1 MYKFV
6 KQSLSI
12 LLVIVLL
19 INLLP
24 ASAVAIGNSI
34 AIDEASDAAMVV
46 ATPFERG
53 STAQIVEEDTSKRG
67 EYYKEFVLNNGLR
80 MATVY
85 PDAVHYE
92 VDGKWEEIDNT
103 LKVSGSSYVNT
114 AGKWAVSFPQKL
126 NSNNAVTIQKDGY
139 TLSFYMAG
147 ELRSSNTGNLER
159 ASLAAPGTVE
169 SFSVQ
174 TMQTVSAQIETIDI
188 LDMQSAIEHPEI
200 IPEKSQ
206 SRLQYSNVYSGTN
219 VVYDLSSNRVKES
232 IIMQSYSANLRGY
245 RYTLNVG
252 ELKPVLNDSGEIY
265 LYDRA
270 GEDVVM
276 VMPAPFLVDDAG
288 EYCDDITVQL
298 TGSGSSYMLTYL
310 LPQDW
315 LADEHRQWPVV
326 LDPMVDADI
335 TRSNIRDVSVYEKY
349 GQSYNNATFLDIG
362 HDQTYGITRAFL
374 KYDNLPPLTSAD
386 VVVDARLTMCKY
398 DTNIRANA
406 IEIHKV
412 EDTWKSETL
421 TWQNKPNYNPTIEDY
436 VVAMNSGWYQWTIT
450 DVVRDWYASGNTGL
464 MLKAPDWVEAIA
476 SNLYY
481 RKQFYSSDNGAEYR
495 PMLTITF
502 RNNNGLESYW
512 DYTASTAGRAGTGY
526 VNNYTGNLVWVHND
540 IGYGGNLMPVSISQ
554 SYNANDKDDCP
565 FGFGYGWRTNYN
577 QTVTTCTLRRTVN
590 GVVQDVTYYVWEDA
604 DGTKHYFY
612 KTADNTYQDE
622 DGLDLTITTK
632 GNGYACE
639 LTDKQ
644 GNKSYFDSNGRLY
657 KLENNQQIKSNIT
670 ITYVTNTGKHIATIT
685 DGAGRVYRF
694 DSSGGFI
701 RRISYL
707 GTGDTEIG
715 YIAFSYSNG
724 CPTTITYQ
732 DGETIH
738 YEYDTSHLL
747 TAAED
752 IDGYRLEYTYH
763 PVGDGTW
770 QPYRVNTVSEHDD
783 TEAGGMLTIQYGH
796 NQTTFTDH
804 NGNVQIMQFNNWG
817 NTVSIQ
823 DNQGRAQFATYSPVV
838 DQTDKGNQLS
848 ISSKLQN
855 TVGNML
861 QDSSFENGTTRGSV
875 NGVSQEIV
883 SGTAYLGAKSL
894 KFTNHLDTYYSGISL
909 GTFTAKAGESYTFSA
924 YVKTASN
931 ANAYLSVW
939 VDNVVL
945 DSETLPEDT
954 DWTRM
959 EFTYTNNTA
968 DDTAF
973 NVRVLSATCGSVYV
987 DCVQLEKAET
997 ASRYNIIENGDF
1009 RYGVNSWTTSQRC
1022 DTDDIPVSLP
1032 ASAAVQLENTA
1043 FQFVGDPRYD
1053 LRIQQNVP
1061 VSGAKDDV
1069 YVLAGWAKGNGVPLP
1084 TKQEKEAIIEAGE
1097 HLRTFTIRGTFLY
1110 TDGTTGEFDF
1120 DFNPDQPNW
1129 QYAAGVMVAEKA
1141 FNGIKVQLLY
1151 DYNANTVYFDGIQL
1165 YKEEFGNSYTY
1176 DDDGN
1181 VTSVKDLQG
1190 KITSYEYADNNTDLL
1205 QVIQDNKAK
1214 LTYEYDNWH
1223 NVKTATTEEGI
1234 TYSFTYDEYGNN
1246 TSVSILYN
1254 GSSITSTADYSDD
1267 GNLLESTTD
1276 AEGKIT
1282 RYGYNPDTNLL
1293 EWVQSPNDS
1302 ESSRTNYTYDTMHR
1316 LASVSANVDG
1326 LSEGTAL
1333 TASYTYAD
1341 DLLTSVATES
1351 TTYTFAYG
1359 DFALRSSIKIGSRT
1373 LAEYSYTDDGN
1384 YYLSALDYGNGDK
1397 VQYSY
1402 DEYGR
1407 LVAELYEDG
1416 DKVTYKYD
1424 NSGGLAA
1431 VHDSAS
1437 GVTTKYYY
1445 DVTDRLMK
1453 YTETGTDYT
1462 HSVAYTYDDLN
1473 NLTALKDDF
1482 NGSEWVTS
1490 YTYDDDNRVTQMNR
1504 GIVIRNYTYDGYS
1517 RLSSR
1522 ITRHGGSPIV
1532 TDTFT
1537 FGSSSDT
1544 AHSGQIETHNISAP
1558 DGYNVTYTYDYDGNG
1573 NIISV
1578 SNGVTTTTYVYDT
1591 QNQLRREN
1599 NQAYGKT
1606 WTWAYD
1612 NAGNITSR
1620 NEYAYTTGELGDPLD
1635 TVIYGYT
1642 DPAWGDLLTSYDGT
1656 AIAYDTIGNPL
1667 YDGTWTYTWEHGRR
1681 LASMTDGTTTW
1692 SYSYNSDGLR
1702 TGRTD
1707 GTNTYQYVYTDG
1719 QLSAMYYEGT
1729 RYLFHYEGS
1738 TPVAMYIG
1746 NTAYYYAAN
1755 INGDVV
1761 AIFDNDGNRV
1771 VEYTYDAWGNILS
1784 VSGSMAD
1791 TIGAINPLRY
1801 RGYVYDQET
1810 ELYYLQ
1816 SRYYNPQIGRFL
1828 NADGYVSTGQGFIG
1842 NNMFAYCLNNPIC
1855 LVDASGAFSIGGI
1868 LETAPGWLAVAAAI
1882 TACLDGP
1889 LPVADILAAATIVAV
1904 GLTCTS
1910 STSQKEEVVA
1920 EAAVATGSTPSGP
1933 YSVYFLCKAGDPNKT
1948 IVYVGRVKTANFD
1961 ARMAYHKTKGRALVN
1976 SIGGL
1981 EYDECRGI
1989 EQAGMMHHHTINR
2002 GQPLYNQIRGVS
2014 PFNENR
2020 HSYFIAARDFCFSN
2034 SYSNTY
2040 LPSSYWENVTENE
2053 FLNFGM

>member
-24 ASAVAIGNSI
+24 ASALAIGNSI

-406 IEIHKV
+406 IEVHKV
-412 EDTWKSETL
+412 TDTWQSETL
-421 TWQNKPNYNPTIEDY
+421 TWQNKPDCNPTIEDY
-436 VVAMNSGWYQWTIT
+436 VIAMNAGWYKWTIT

-464 MLKAPDWVEAIA
+464 MLKAPDWVESIT

-526 VNNYTGNLVWVHND
+526 VNNYTGNLIWVLNN

-763 PVGDGTW
+763 SVGDSSW
-770 QPYRVNTVSEHDD
+770 QPYRVKTVSEHDG
-783 TEAGGMLTIQYGH
+783 TEAGGALNIQYGH

-804 NGNVQIMQFNNWG
+804 NQNVQITQFNNWG

-997 ASRYNIIENGDF
+997 ASRYNVIENGDF

-1032 ASAAVQLENTA
+1032 ASAAAQLENTA

-1181 VTSVKDLQG
+1181 VTSVKDLQR

-1254 GSSITSTADYSDD
+1254 NSSITSTADYSDD

-1351 TTYTFAYG
+1351 TTYTFSYG
-1359 DFALRSSIKIGSRT
+1359 TFAQRSSIKVGEKT
-1373 LAEYSYTDDGN
+1373 LATYKYNQYDLDDDDVSNDNN
-1384 YYLSALDYGNGDK
+1384 YLNELDYGNGDK

-1407 LVAELYEDG
+1407 LIAELYEEG

-1424 NSGGLAA
+1424 NSGGLAS

-1473 NLTALKDDF
+1473 NLTVLSDNF
-1482 NGSEWVTS
+1482 NGSVWNTY

-1504 GIVIRNYTYDGYS
+1504 GIVVRNYTYDGYS

-1522 ITRHGGSPIV
+1522 VTRYGGIPIV

-1537 FGSSSDT
+1537 FGSASDT

-1558 DGYNVTYTYDYDGNG
+1558 DGYNVTYAYDYDDNG

-1578 SNGVTTTTYVYDT
+1578 SNGVTTTSYVYDT

-1599 NQAYGKT
+1599 NEAYGKT
-1606 WTWAYD
+1606 WTWTYD

-1620 NEYAYTTGELGDPLD
+1620 KEYTYTTGELGAPLD

-1642 DPAWGDLLTSYDGT
+1642 DPDWGDLLTAYDGT
-1656 AIAYDTIGNPL
+1656 AITYDTIGNPL

-1681 LASMTDGTTTW
+1681 LATMTDGTTTW
-1692 SYSYNSDGLR
+1692 SYSYNADGLR

-1719 QLSAMYYEGT
+1719 QLSAMYHEGT

-1738 TPVAMYIG
+1738 TPVAMYVDS
-1746 NTAYYYAAN
+1746 TPYYYAAN

-1761 AIFDNDGNRV
+1761 AIFDDDGNRV

-1810 ELYYLQ
+1810 GIYYVS
-1816 SRYYNPQIGRFL
+1816 SRYYNSEIGRFL
-1828 NADGYVSTGQGFIG
+1828 NEDNNFSNYNLFMYCG
-1842 NNMFAYCLNNPIC
+1842 NNPVNRIDPNGEHWYYLWIDDLFEAVDELMASVSNIVYGRAAYERSYYDPK
-1855 LVDASGAFSIGGI
+1855 GANDLWNSRPFQDTKPSQEMQIFT
-1868 LETAPGWLAVAAAI
+1868 EFMY
-1882 TACLDGP
+1882 DHDF
-1889 LPVADILAAATIVAV
+1889 VADISVSVDTPIKNTYVKV
-1904 GLTCTS
+1904 GASKVLS
-1910 STSQKEEVVA
+1910 PNKNIDASYVHA
-1920 EAAVATGSTPSGP
+1920 GIGASTPSVLP
-1933 YSVYFLCKAGDPNKT
+1933 INISYSVGIVKGVNAKENYAKHFLDIGAGAIYGFDYCWWPNGASAYSFT
-1948 IVYVGRVKTANFD
+1948 IGTSYGVY
-1961 ARMAYHKTKGRALVN
+1961 
-1976 SIGGL
+1976 GG
-1981 EYDECRGI
+1981 YD
-1989 EQAGMMHHHTINR
+1989 
-2002 GQPLYNQIRGVS
+2002 Y
-2014 PFNENR
+2014 
-2020 HSYFIAARDFCFSN
+2020 
-2034 SYSNTY
+2034 
-2040 LPSSYWENVTENE
+2040 YWC
-2053 FLNFGM
+2053 LD